1 MWCNVLFTV
10 CLKRRITVKHQA
22 QMITYENELCVQS
35 EDTSMIKCDE
45 QRKKLFQEIPVLL
58 LNPVTLIDAICAT
71 VCTLYCQNHKS
82 DQMSLCSNCH
92 LERISDQR
100 FRIQRFIK

>member
-45 QRKKLFQEIPVLL
+45 P
-58 LNPVTLIDAICAT
+58 
-71 VCTLYCQNHKS
+71 
-82 DQMSLCSNCH
+82 
-92 LERISDQR
+92 
-100 FRIQRFIK
+100 